1 MIVVSLFDGI
11 ATARVALE
19 RAGIEVK
26 KYYAS
31 ETDIYAIKIAQK
43 NYKDIIHIGDVR
55 QINKDIIPEQVD
67 LLIGGSPC
75 QDLSVANRQGKGL
88 DGEHS
93 KLFWEYVRIK
103 NVLQPQFFLY
113 ENVCG
118 MKIKY
123 KEIITEQLQVEPI
136 MIDAALVS
144 AQKRKRL
151 FWTNIKVKELPA
163 DRNVMLKDVILDGY
177 VTEDKSYCLTANYIR
192 LNSTNYI
199 RKKQG
204 QMVYTHDGWMRKL
217 YPVECERL
225 QGLPDRYTE
234 GISKT
239 QRYKC
244 LGNAFNVDVIVHI
257 LQYIKMNCYGD

>member
-19 RAGIEVK
+19 RAGIEVTQ
-26 KYYAS
+26 YYAS
-31 ETDIYAIKIAQK
+31 ETDKYAIDIARK
-43 NYKDIIHIGDVR
+43 NHKDIIHVGDVR
-55 QINKDIIPEQVD
+55 QLNANIITEHVD

-75 QDLSVANRQGKGL
+75 QDLSVANRKGKGL

-151 FWTNIKVKELPA
+151 FWTNIEVKELPK
-163 DRNVMLKDVILDGY
+163 NKNIMLKDIIIDGY
-177 VTEDKSYCLTANYIR
+177 VKEDKAYCVTANYAK
-192 LNSTNYI
+192 LNITNYI

-204 QMVYTHDGWMRKL
+204 QMVYTDKENLRKL

-257 LQYIKMNCYGD
+257 LQYIKGKQND